1 MPSSHNGHI
10 SITGVSKYYGR
21 HKALDDVS
29 LEIPPGTVT
38 VILGP
43 SGSGKSTLLR
53 TINHLEQV
61 DEGFIQIDG
70 DYIGYRR
77 KGDKLYEMK
86 EKEILRQ
93 RINVGYVFQNFN
105 LFPHLTVLENL
116 IEAPIAHQQVT
127 RKEAIARAY
136 ELLDVVGLRNKADA
150 WSRHLSGGQQ
160 QRIAIARALALNP
173 RVILF
178 DEPTSALDPELVGE
192 VLDVIKK
199 LARSGTTLVVVT
211 HEIGFAREVADQV
224 VFMVDGRIVEQGSSD
239 EVLNHPQHPRTRQ
252 FFIQGAAVMNRALMT
267 LVLSAF
273 AMSAH
278 AALDLR
284 ANEQPLPVTRDPQAI
299 AKIPPGYRFV
309 EPGTLTVAI
318 SALNSPPLA
327 LLASDNRTRIGSDP
341 DIARLLAGSLGLK
354 LRLVPTAWEDW
365 PLGIASGR
373 YDVALINIAVTEK
386 RKEKFDFATYR
397 VDSLAFSVKS
407 TSDIAAVNGPADLAG
422 RKVIVGSGTNQ
433 ERILLGW
440 NEDNRAAGRPQAQP
454 VYLTDDASGNLYI
467 QSGRADI
474 FFGPQSVAAYKAALN
489 GQTRVVGLGPKKAWV
504 ATTTKKGNGLVYA
517 LQAALDGAIARGEYQ
532 QVLARWGEQGEA
544 VAQSVVNPPGITY

>member
-1 MPSSHNGHI
+1 
-10 SITGVSKYYGR
+10 
-21 HKALDDVS
+21 
-29 LEIPPGTVT
+29 
-38 VILGP
+38 
-43 SGSGKSTLLR
+43 
-53 TINHLEQV
+53 
-61 DEGFIQIDG
+61 
-70 DYIGYRR
+70 
-77 KGDKLYEMK
+77 
-86 EKEILRQ
+86 
-93 RINVGYVFQNFN
+93 
-105 LFPHLTVLENL
+105 
-116 IEAPIAHQQVT
+116 
-127 RKEAIARAY
+127 
-136 ELLDVVGLRNKADA
+136 
-150 WSRHLSGGQQ
+150 
-160 QRIAIARALALNP
+160 
-173 RVILF
+173 
-178 DEPTSALDPELVGE
+178 
-192 VLDVIKK
+192 
-199 LARSGTTLVVVT
+199 
-211 HEIGFAREVADQV
+211 
-224 VFMVDGRIVEQGSSD
+224 
-239 EVLNHPQHPRTRQ
+239 
-252 FFIQGAAVMNRALMT
+252 MT

-273 AMSAH
+273 AMSAY

-386 RKEKFDFATYR
+386 
-397 VDSLAFSVKS
+397 
-407 TSDIAAVNGPADLAG
+407 